1 MKADEYRQLLQQ
13 ASQSTRRLNGETV
26 AAGTPAAV
34 AQSGAVPA
42 LAGGQAHER
51 RGTGRVHVCYTVFRC
66 RPCDP
71 DNHVTK
77 WLTDSLR
84 RAGIIADDTDEHIE
98 LQVKQVK
105 VKTKAQQGTMI
116 EVTPL

>member
-1 MKADEYRQLLQQ
+1 MLAN
-13 ASQSTRRLNGETV
+13 ASEATRRLNREAVV
-26 AAGTPAAV
+26 AGVSAAEPEPGV
-34 AQSGAVPA
+34 VPA
-42 LAGGQAHER
+42 LAGGQANER
-51 RGTGRVHVCYTVFRC
+51 RCTGRVHVCYTVFRC

-105 VKTKAQQGTMI
+105 VKTKAQEGTMI